1 MPHTARFCP
10 KPRKSPNGKVHC
22 SCNPYTALS
31 EPPIPF
37 IEVVM
42 WHVVTATALVLAGV
56 LLACGPSS
64 AEDHNRAGVR
74 HFEAGRV
81 EEAIAAYSEAIRL
94 DPDSAQALYNRGQ
107 AYFTIGQPE
116 KAVSD
121 FSRAIEVDPAD
132 RQVALAYAGRAM
144 AYTLMGNDDDAQS
157 DFASAV
163 RGGFEARRLLAM
175 IEEIKAQR

>member
-1 MPHTARFCP
+1 MTGH
-10 KPRKSPNGKVHC
+10 SIG
-22 SCNPYTALS
+22 
-31 EPPIPF
+31 I
-37 IEVVM
+37 VVL
-42 WHVVTATALVLAGV
+42 LVAVV

-64 AEDHNRAGVR
+64 AEDHNRAGVK

-107 AYFTIGQPE
+107 AYFTIGEPE
-116 KAVSD
+116 KSVPD
-121 FSRAIEVDPAD
+121 FTRAIEVDPAD

-144 AYTLMGNDDDAQS
+144 AYTLMGNDDEAQS

-175 IEEIKAQR
+175 IDEIKAQR